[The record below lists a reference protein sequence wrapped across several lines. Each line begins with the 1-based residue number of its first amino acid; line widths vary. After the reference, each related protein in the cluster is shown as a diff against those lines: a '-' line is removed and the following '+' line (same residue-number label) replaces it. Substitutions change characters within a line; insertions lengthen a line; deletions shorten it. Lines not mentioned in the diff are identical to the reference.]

1 MSNLSIY
8 EKVFAENGMMWMDI
22 TASNVRIALVRW
34 SIKGSLQ
41 VDE

>member
-22 TASNVRIALVRW
+22 AVSNVRIALVR
-34 SIKGSLQ
+34 
-41 VDE
+41 